1 VTGEIPFTD
10 PFSLGLGSVD
20 ALSCFTHQN
29 RPSSSQTPCRSD
41 SRLLLWCGRRF
52 SSSRRP
58 ISANLSS
65 LKGVKPHEYALRFLF
80 GGLCTVAAGLI
91 AKRFGPAMGGLFLA
105 FPAIF
110 PAGASLLEAHEKRKM
125 AKSGLDGTK
134 QGREAASVDSAGASI
149 GCIGLIA
156 FAVTSPSAFTITT
169 HTWSSRSLRC
179 SGSSCQWRSG

>member
-1 VTGEIPFTD
+1 MT
-10 PFSLGLGSVD
+10 
-20 ALSCFTHQN
+20 
-29 RPSSSQTPCRSD
+29 TP
-41 SRLLLWCGRRF
+41 RL
-52 SSSRRP
+52 
-58 ISANLSS
+58 ISTNLSS
-65 LKGVKPHEYALRFLF
+65 LMDVKPHEYALRFLF

-91 AKRFGPAMGGLFLA
+91 AKKFGPVVGGLFLA

-156 FAVTSPSAFTITT
+156 FALTLSTTLVDGNPYLVIALATLIWLVVSITLWLT
-169 HTWSSRSLRC
+169 RKSRLFR
-179 SGSSCQWRSG
+179 RLPH